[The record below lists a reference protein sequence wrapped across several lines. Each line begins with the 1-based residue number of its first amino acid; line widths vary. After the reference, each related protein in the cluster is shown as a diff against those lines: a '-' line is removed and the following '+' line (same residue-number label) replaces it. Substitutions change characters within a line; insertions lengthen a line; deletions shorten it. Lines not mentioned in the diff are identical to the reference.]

1 MDFEIKK
8 IKDIMFIK
16 QGGILLFSLIGL
28 GDKSDIISSF
38 LEAIKSFSYELD
50 EFGEIRSI
58 NLSKFTISYYCKN
71 PAFYIIAIHES
82 EIPLQ
87 ILSKFLDKINSKFLE
102 RYSEEVII
110 KWDHN
115 TSLFEPFIEQLK
127 NEIQDFSKKYLLTP
141 SELIYKLDNQLKNR
155 LFEDKQ
161 LLAISYI
168 YEDNII
174 QTELNN
180 NLKDYEL
187 QVYISSPYY
196 RRTILNLGQML
207 TSIGKIL
214 LKSQNLCFIIK
225 SRKFYLGIKQI
236 KDFYLGIIGMDYNS
250 IKNAFTKI

>member
-115 TSLFEPFIEQLK
+115 TSIFEPFIEQLK

-141 SELIYKLDNQLKNR
+141 NKLIYKLDNQLKNR

-161 LLAISYI
+161 LLAIKYI
-168 YEDNII
+168 YEDNVI
-174 QTELNN
+174 QTEL
-180 NLKDYEL
+180 
-187 QVYISSPYY
+187 
-196 RRTILNLGQML
+196 
-207 TSIGKIL
+207 
-214 LKSQNLCFIIK
+214 
-225 SRKFYLGIKQI
+225 
-236 KDFYLGIIGMDYNS
+236 
-250 IKNAFTKI
+250 